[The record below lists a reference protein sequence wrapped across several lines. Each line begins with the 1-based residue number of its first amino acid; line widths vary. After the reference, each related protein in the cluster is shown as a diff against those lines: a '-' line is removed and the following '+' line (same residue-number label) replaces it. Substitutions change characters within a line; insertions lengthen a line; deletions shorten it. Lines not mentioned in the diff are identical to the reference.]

1 MSSLQGSRAA
11 GFHPTCFYN
20 IIFTWVDR
28 AGCAV
33 HTRCVCCGRSHCWC
47 STRVGFV
54 FTGAMGHSPS
64 QAQAGAAENRD
75 LECSVCV
82 FTDGET
88 CLSQWDGWDDKT
100 GLSPQG
106 LLQVS
111 SHLCTPKVLQIWK
124 GTVRIGKS

>member
-1 MSSLQGSRAA
+1 MLYTRDVFAVA
-11 GFHPTCFYN
+11 GVT
-20 IIFTWVDR
+20 
-28 AGCAV
+28 
-33 HTRCVCCGRSHCWC
+33 
-47 STRVGFV
+47 
-54 FTGAMGHSPS
+54 
-64 QAQAGAAENRD
+64 AGAPPEWVLCLQVPWDTLHPEPRLRLQKTD

-88 CLSQWDGWDDKT
+88 CLSQWEGWDDKT
-100 GLSPQG
+100 ELSPQG